1 MKSSIGVTLCALVV
15 IAGSALV
22 LAGGVGMAYV
32 FLGPMSREFF
42 DPASLPPG
50 ADVNFMRASGLAGA
64 LIFSVLG
71 IAGILT
77 GIGLIRLWRWSRYA
91 VIAYSG
97 FVVLTS
103 VLFGVVAIVAPPPS
117 TVTQGPEFER
127 FARMAMLAFDAAWLI
142 GGTGFLFFF
151 LRPKTAEQFNGSG
164 PAVAHA
170 TRPLSITIIAWLM
183 IVSGVFMLPWPSFS
197 LNLPAFFLG
206 ITFGGLASKL
216 FYLAYMTAYVAV
228 GVGLLRER
236 PVALTAAIV
245 LHALALI
252 NSLTMAVPS
261 VWANYQRVIRSMSP
275 MFANEPTRPS
285 VQFFSVGSGIVVG
298 SLILYF
304 LLKAKRK

>member
-1 MKSSIGVTLCALVV
+1 M
-15 IAGSALV
+15 SAL
-22 LAGGVGMAYV
+22 
-32 FLGPMSREFF
+32 
-42 DPASLPPG
+42 
-50 ADVNFMRASGLAGA
+50 
-64 LIFSVLG
+64 
-71 IAGILT
+71 
-77 GIGLIRLWRWSRYA
+77 
-91 VIAYSG
+91 
-97 FVVLTS
+97 
-103 VLFGVVAIVAPPPS
+103 
-117 TVTQGPEFER
+117 ER
-127 FARMAMLAFDAAWLI
+127 DLVSECHRSAEAMGAMLAVVGQHRAKNS
-142 GGTGFLFFF
+142 GTTRGFPDMVLLCCGQVRFIETK
-151 LRPKTAEQFNGSG
+151 RPKTAEQFNGSG
-164 PAVAHA
+164 SAVAHA

-245 LHALALI
+245 LHALSVL